1 MKKPRPTKDD
11 VLLEKLSDDF
21 LDTYYKLKAAVQERE
36 KEQLA
41 WRTAEAEMR
50 KQIAHMAKQIERLE
64 RQVETEKQKTLYLQ
78 QKN

>member
-21 LDTYYKLKAAVQERE
+21 LATYYKLKSAVQERE

-41 WRTAEAEMR
+41 WRTAESEMR
-50 KQIAHMAKQIERLE
+50 KQIAHMGRQIERLE
-64 RQVETEKQKTLYLQ
+64 KQVETEKQKTLYLQ